1 MKIGILLSRVPYP
14 LEKGDKL
21 RAFYQ
26 IKELSKE
33 HEIYLCALNTSRLHP
48 KAMEVLA
55 PYCKEIKII
64 KLSKWSILINLLYS
78 LLFTGLPLQIAY
90 FYNRNAKKKVWQF
103 FKNQSIEHLYC
114 QLIRVSEYIK
124 DYPTPKT
131 LDYMD
136 ALSRGMERRIEKAP
150 FYLKPFV
157 KIESTR
163 LKRYEHFIFSAFD
176 HKTIISEQDRDLII
190 HAENH
195 KIAVIPNGVDQKF
208 FHPIE
213 SEKKIDIL
221 FTGNMSYPPN
231 VLSAEFIATKILPL
245 LQREKKEITFVIAG
259 ANPSPRVQRLAN
271 DSVKVTGWVDDI
283 RQYYASAKVFLAPMQ
298 IGTGLQNKLLEA
310 MAMRLPCVTSNLAN
324 NALGATPNEHILIGE
339 KAEDFAHLCIKLLRD
354 EKMANQVAAN
364 GFEFVSKKYNWT
376 NSTKKLE
383 DLFLTK
389 KNQN

>member
-1 MKIGILLSRVPYP
+1 MRIGILLSRVPYP

-26 IKELSKE
+26 IKELSKR
-33 HEIYLCALNTSRLHP
+33 HEIYLCALNTSSLHP
-48 KAMEVLA
+48 KAIELLS

-78 LLFTGLPLQIAY
+78 LLFTELPLQIAY
-90 FYNRNAKKKVWQF
+90 FYNRNAKKKIKHF
-103 FKNQSIEHLYC
+103 FDQHQIDHLYC

-124 DYPTPKT
+124 DYPCPKT

-136 ALSRGMERRIEKAP
+136 ALSRGMERRIKKAP

-176 HKTIISEQDRDLII
+176 HKTIISAQDRDLII
-190 HAENH
+190 HAANEN
-195 KIAVIPNGVDQKF
+195 IVIVPNGVDQSF
-208 FHPIE
+208 FHPFD
-213 SEKKIDIL
+213 SDKDIHLL

-231 VLSAEFIATKILPL
+231 VLSAEFIANEILPL
-245 LQREKKEITFVIAG
+245 IQKKMPHVKFVIAG
-259 ANPSPRVQRLAN
+259 ATPNAKVQSLAG
-271 DSVKVTGWVDDI
+271 DSIEVTGWVDDI
-283 RQYYASAKVFLAPMQ
+283 RAYYARAKVFLAPMQ

-310 MAMRLPCVTSNLAN
+310 MSMEIPSVTSNLAN

-339 KAEDFAHLCIKLLRD
+339 SAEDFAHLCLQLLSD
-354 EKMANQVAAN
+354 EELAKKIALN
-364 GFEFVSKKYNWT
+364 GRQFVHTKYNW
-376 NSTKKLE
+376 SSCTKKLE
-383 DLFLTK
+383 NLFLK
-389 KNQN
+389 KSI